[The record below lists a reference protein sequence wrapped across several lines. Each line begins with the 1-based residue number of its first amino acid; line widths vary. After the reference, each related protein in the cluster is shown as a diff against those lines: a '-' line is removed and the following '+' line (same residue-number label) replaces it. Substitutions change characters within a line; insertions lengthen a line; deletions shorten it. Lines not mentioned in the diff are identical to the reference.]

1 MEIRV
6 DPARATPPSRQ
17 IVEAV
22 LERIAGG
29 LLGPGD
35 KLPSVRKLAAAA
47 LVNPNTVGK
56 AYRDLE
62 AMGAVAGRSGA
73 GVFVTDAG
81 PATAKA
87 DRRAASLDAV
97 QTAIETAVRV
107 GLPADQLAGRIEN
120 WLRGAVKANGNGA
133 ANGNGNNGRNGR

>member
-6 DPARATPPSRQ
+6 DPSRPTPPSRQ

-22 LERIAGG
+22 LDRIAGG

-35 KLPSVRKLAAAA
+35 KLPSVRGLAAEA

-73 GVFVTDAG
+73 GVFVTDDG
-81 PATAKA
+81 PRVART
-87 DRRAASLDAV
+87 DRREATLEALQRAV
-97 QTAIETAVRV
+97 EAAVRV
-107 GLPADQLAGRIEN
+107 GHDPDALGNKVERWISRAVGRAPAGH
-120 WLRGAVKANGNGA
+120 VANGDT
-133 ANGNGNNGRNGR
+133 R